1 MGRRAPPWRR
11 PATLGRLELVS
22 HGEHLRQAADSLER
36 APSPT
41 QRELRAHTLAGTFRA
56 LGSAGGGPLAERV
69 AEFAQVAR
77 EAVSS
82 GLAVNQPA
90 LFAAE
95 LRRAGD
101 ILSSSGGAGEDEV
114 AGANALAAVT
124 TALRRIGGP
133 AVPPAE
139 PPVVPIESLA
149 PPAARVAPALSTP
162 ADRARESSADIAG
175 SWMVYQRMVS
185 AGVGPASL
193 EELIRD
199 SVPANGG
206 AVDIKTLLYKGD
218 RARQRVQ
225 ELRESAKRAS
235 GDALR
240 AIIDEVCDLVVL
252 AIEPEQ

>member
-1 MGRRAPPWRR
+1 
-11 PATLGRLELVS
+11 
-22 HGEHLRQAADSLER
+22 
-36 APSPT
+36 
-41 QRELRAHTLAGTFRA
+41 
-56 LGSAGGGPLAERV
+56 
-69 AEFAQVAR
+69 
-77 EAVSS
+77 
-82 GLAVNQPA
+82 
-90 LFAAE
+90 
-95 LRRAGD
+95 
-101 ILSSSGGAGEDEV
+101 
-114 AGANALAAVT
+114 
-124 TALRRIGGP
+124 
-133 AVPPAE
+133 
-139 PPVVPIESLA
+139 
-149 PPAARVAPALSTP
+149 
-162 ADRARESSADIAG
+162 
-175 SWMVYQRMVS
+175 MVYQRMVS